1 MSRSAGDKVPTMVDV
16 ARRAGVSPSTVSYA
30 MTGSRPIS
38 EATRLRIQ
46 QAMLDLGYRPN
57 VFARG
62 LKSKRSHII
71 AVLFPKNEHER
82 GMNLGSMEYIFGAS
96 DHAQDRGYHLLLWTS
111 GADALDDLAG
121 LAQQG
126 LVDGVL
132 LMEVRLKDPRIEVL
146 RNSELIFTMLGQN
159 ADPGDL
165 DYVDTDFDQ
174 CARLAVEHLVGHGH
188 RHLGFVHQ
196 DAATIA
202 SGRGNAIRLRDGM
215 LRAAREAGVALTAL
229 TCRSHTA
236 GGRKAFAELLAAD
249 PRTTAVIAFNE
260 QATPGLMAA
269 AVAQGRRIPE
279 DFSVVSIDMPAQA
292 AQMTTPTMT
301 TVGPVAADMGKAAA
315 EMLIRRIEGQR
326 LGAPSQL
333 LFDGQLVVR
342 ASSGPAPEPH

>member
-1 MSRSAGDKVPTMVDV
+1 MSRSSGDKVPTMVDV

-38 EATRLRIQ
+38 EATRRRIQ
-46 QAMLDLGYRPN
+46 QAMVDLGYRPN

-62 LKSKRSHII
+62 LKSKRSRII
-71 AVLFPKNEHER
+71 AVLFPKDER

-111 GADALDDLAG
+111 GAEDLDDLAG

-132 LMEVRLKDPRIEVL
+132 LMEVRLEDPRIEVL
-146 RNSELIFTMLGQN
+146 QNSELTFTMLGQN

-174 CARLAVEHLVGHGH
+174 CARLAVEHLAGQGH

-215 LRAAREAGVALTAL
+215 LRAARDTGVTLTAL
-229 TCRSHTA
+229 TCQSHTA
-236 GGRKAFAELLAAD
+236 GGRQAFTQLLTAD

-260 QATPGLMAA
+260 QATPGIMAA
-269 AVAQGRRIPE
+269 AVGQGRRIPE
-279 DFSVVSIDMPAQA
+279 DFSVVSIDMPTQA

-301 TVGPVAADMGKAAA
+301 TVGPVAAAMGKAAA
-315 EMLIRRIEGQR
+315 EMLIRRIEGQQIS
-326 LGAPSQL
+326 APSQM
-333 LFDGQLVVR
+333 LFDGELAVR
-342 ASSGPAPEPH
+342 ASSGPAPDPH

>member
-1 MSRSAGDKVPTMVDV
+1 MSRSSGDKVPTMVDV

-38 EATRLRIQ
+38 EATRSRIQ
-46 QAMLDLGYRPN
+46 QAMVDLGYRPN

-71 AVLFPKNEHER
+71 AVLFPKDER

-111 GADALDDLAG
+111 GAEALDDLAG

-132 LMEVRLKDPRIEVL
+132 LMEVRLEDPRIEVL
-146 RNSELIFTMLGQN
+146 QNSELTFTMLGQN

-165 DYVDTDFDQ
+165 DYVDTDFGQ
-174 CARLAVEHLVGHGH
+174 CARLAVEHLAGQGH

-215 LRAAREAGVALTAL
+215 LRAAQDAGVALTAL
-229 TCRSHTA
+229 TCESHTA
-236 GGRKAFAELLAAD
+236 GGRQAFAELLSAD
-249 PRTTAVIAFNE
+249 PMTTGVIAFNE
-260 QATPGLMAA
+260 QATPGIMAA
-269 AVAQGRRIPE
+269 ATGRGRRIPE

-301 TVGPVAADMGKAAA
+301 TVGPVAAAMGKAAA
-315 EMLIRRIEGQR
+315 EMLIRRIEGQH
-326 LGAPSQL
+326 LSTPSQM
-333 LFDGQLVVR
+333 LFDGELVVR
-342 ASSGPAPEPH
+342 ASSGPAPDAH